1 MRRRNEVDV
10 VATARLK
17 FEHHFGEALMCDFV
31 FDLLFVRLRDL
42 IVLTIDTAQ
51 IAVAEEDVAGAARAG
66 KGRFF
71 SEVRGVGRNDR
82 QPARVARSNLVLEPV
97 VQTITRTDRATCEQC
112 FERFDTMPQLAT
124 LQEAKV

>member
-1 MRRRNEVDV
+1 VRVGVIDDGQTQALFGGNENRARHLRREVRGRNEVDV
-10 VATARLK
+10 VTTARLK
-17 FEHHFGEALMCDFV
+17 FEHHFGEALVCDFV

-71 SEVRGVGRNDR
+71 SEVRGVGRDDG
-82 QPARVARSNLVLEPV
+82 QPAR
-97 VQTITRTDRATCEQC
+97 
-112 FERFDTMPQLAT
+112 
-124 LQEAKV
+124 